1 LEPTSLT
8 KTEIAATRATIG
20 DPNVQ
25 RESAQSFLAAIIASS
40 DDAIISKDLNGI
52 IRSWNAG
59 ARRIFGYEADEI
71 VGRSVLILIP
81 EELHHE
87 EDFILSRIRAG
98 ERVDHFETVRLRKN
112 GERVFISVTVSPIK
126 DDSGTIIGASKIARD
141 ISERLRADESRSRLA
156 ALVDSADDAIISK
169 DLNGTITSW
178 NNGARRLFGYEP
190 EEMVGQSILRL
201 FPEDLRHEEDEI
213 LAKLRAGEKI
223 EHYETTR
230 IGKSGEA
237 REVSITISPIR
248 NSNGEVIGASKIAR
262 DVSDRKKVE
271 RLAIEAEKIATT
283 GRMAAAIAHE
293 INNPLGSVLNLIYLA
308 RQDGLSNQEIHGYLA
323 TAESELERVSH
334 IARQTLGYYRD
345 TGSPT
350 EVHLH
355 DLMENVLSVYRT
367 KLLAHNVIVDSRYD
381 DLRKIRVRSGEIVQI
396 LSNLIANA
404 VDAMPH
410 SRKLSISIT
419 QAMKAGRE
427 GLQIVVGDTGH
438 GIRREN
444 LGRVFEPF
452 FTTKGNLG
460 TGIGLWVA
468 KQLVE
473 RHGGHISLSSNT
485 EPGNSGTLLT
495 IYLPFSDSDDKT
507 TRVNGSHSKLEIQ

>member
-1 LEPTSLT
+1 
-8 KTEIAATRATIG
+8 
-20 DPNVQ
+20 
-25 RESAQSFLAAIIASS
+25 
-40 DDAIISKDLNGI
+40 
-52 IRSWNAG
+52 
-59 ARRIFGYEADEI
+59 
-71 VGRSVLILIP
+71 
-81 EELHHE
+81 
-87 EDFILSRIRAG
+87 
-98 ERVDHFETVRLRKN
+98 
-112 GERVFISVTVSPIK
+112 
-126 DDSGTIIGASKIARD
+126 
-141 ISERLRADESRSRLA
+141 
-156 ALVDSADDAIISK
+156 
-169 DLNGTITSW
+169 
-178 NNGARRLFGYEP
+178 
-190 EEMVGQSILRL
+190 M
-201 FPEDLRHEEDEI
+201 
-213 LAKLRAGEKI
+213 
-223 EHYETTR
+223 
-230 IGKSGEA
+230 
-237 REVSITISPIR
+237 
-248 NSNGEVIGASKIAR
+248 
-262 DVSDRKKVE
+262 E

-293 INNPLGSVLNLIYLA
+293 INNPLGSVLNLIFLA
-308 RQDGLSNQEIHGYLA
+308 RQDGLSNQEIQGYLA

-367 KLLAHNVIVDSRYD
+367 KLLAHNVTVDSRYD
-381 DLRKIRVRSGEIVQI
+381 DFRKIRVRPGEIVQI

-410 SRKLSISIT
+410 SGKLSISIT
-419 QAMKAGRE
+419 QAMKADRE
-427 GLQIVVGDTGH
+427 GLQIVVSDTGH

-485 EPGNSGTLLT
+485 EPGHSGTLLT

-507 TRVNGSHSKLEIQ
+507 TRVNGSHCQTGNPMIHFLARMICIGDQFSPHLPGLQVDESEAAEDSAAQPRSS